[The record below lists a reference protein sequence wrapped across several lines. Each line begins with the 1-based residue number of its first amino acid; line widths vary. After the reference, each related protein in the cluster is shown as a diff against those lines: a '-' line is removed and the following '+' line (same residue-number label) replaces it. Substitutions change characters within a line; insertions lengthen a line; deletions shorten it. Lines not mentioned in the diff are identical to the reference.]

1 MEHQHHTSS
10 AGVPVQ
16 TLSVTCSAVPNYHQ
30 TNLNFPRNMISQ
42 TSQIAVAFFPR
53 GDSNLYL
60 IFKRK
65 VQRFSNPRECLT
77 VIFGHHS
84 SERLP
89 RKRKVRWNISGRGD
103 LVLYGDCRR
112 WLGRQFH
119 PCCRELGSPP
129 LPINA
134 RRLRNW
140 FATSPDGEVLVAV
153 LLSSSQIYSVGLYL
167 CISV

>member
-60 IFKRK
+60 IFKREI
-65 VQRFSNPRECLT
+65 QRFSNQRECLT

-89 RKRKVRWNISGRGD
+89 RKRKVRWNISGRGE

-140 FATSPDGEVLVAV
+140 FTEVLVAV
-153 LLSSSQIYSVGLYL
+153 LLSSSQTYSVGLYL